1 MKSLS
6 MSTQNSTSPIK
17 VNRQKALQL
26 VTHLMG
32 IPGKSGEEGKIAAE
46 IVGRLQK
53 AGLPEKLI
61 TFDSANKKSP
71 IGGESGNLIVK
82 LPGTLKGPRRA
93 LMAHM
98 DTVPLCVGAEP
109 VKRGKLIHSKSSQT
123 ALGAD
128 DRSGCSVILNALL
141 TILTHDIP
149 HPPLTFCWMVQEE
162 IGLVGV
168 RHLATGKLGKPKMCF
183 NWDGKLADMVCI
195 GATGDSGMLIQIEG
209 IASHAGASP
218 ERGVSAA
225 VIAAKAIEDL
235 SSNGWH
241 GLVIKGKNTGSSNI
255 GVLAGGAAT
264 NVVMP
269 ELTIKAEARSHNPR
283 FRQKILDEFKKAF
296 QRAAKSLKNSVGK
309 RGTVSFESHL
319 KYDSFRLSEEEPA
332 VQTAKHAI
340 QKIGGQPELSIGNG
354 GLDANWMVA
363 HGFPTVTLGCGQQ
376 DIHTTDETLM
386 IDEYLKAC
394 QIGLLVA
401 TATETN

>member
-1 MKSLS
+1 
-6 MSTQNSTSPIK
+6 MSTQNTATTVK
-17 VNRQKALQL
+17 VNQKQALQL
-26 VTHLMG
+26 VTDLMR

-46 IVGRLQK
+46 IVERLQK
-53 AGLPEKLI
+53 AGLPRKLI
-61 TFDSANKKSP
+61 SFDTANKKSP

-82 LPGTLKGPRRA
+82 LPGTQKGPRRA

-109 VKRGKLIHSKSSQT
+109 VKRGNLIHSKSSQT

-141 TILTHDIP
+141 TILTENLS

-168 RHLATGKLGKPKMCF
+168 RHLATSKLGKPKMCF
-183 NWDGKLADMVCI
+183 NWDGKLVDQVCI
-195 GATGDSGMLIQIEG
+195 GATGDSGMLIRIEG
-209 IASHAGASP
+209 VASHAGAHP

-225 VIAAKAIEDL
+225 VIAGKAIEDL
-235 SSNGWH
+235 SENGWH
-241 GLVIKGKNTGSSNI
+241 GLVIKGRNTGSSNI
-255 GVLAGGAAT
+255 GVLSGGAAT

-269 ELTIKAEARSHNPR
+269 ELIIKAEARSHNPR

-296 QRAAKSLKNSVGK
+296 QRSVKSVKNSDGQ

-319 KYDSFRLSEEEPA
+319 KYESFRLSEKEPA
-332 VQTAKHAI
+332 VQTAKLAI
-340 QKIGGQPELSIGNG
+340 QKIGGLPELSIGNG

-376 DIHTTDETLM
+376 DIHTTEETLI

-394 QIGLLVA
+394 EIGLLLA
-401 TATETN
+401 TATETD

>member
-1 MKSLS
+1 MNTRSKAAS
-6 MSTQNSTSPIK
+6 IK
-17 VNRQKALQL
+17 VNHKQALQL
-26 VTHLMG
+26 VTRLMA
-32 IPGKSGEEGKIAAE
+32 IPGKSGEEGKIAAA
-46 IVGRLQK
+46 IVKDLQK
-53 AGLPEKLI
+53 AGVPEKSI
-61 TFDSANKKSP
+61 TFDTAHKKSP

-82 LPGTLKGPRRA
+82 LPGTIRGPRRM

-98 DTVPLCVGAEP
+98 DTVPICVGAEP
-109 VKRGKLIHSKSSQT
+109 VKRGNLIHSKSNQT

-128 DRSGCSVILNALL
+128 DRAGCSVILNALL
-141 TILTHDIP
+141 TILKYDLP

-168 RHLATGKLGKPKMCF
+168 RNLTTSKLGKPKMCF

-195 GATGDSGMLIQIEG
+195 GATGDSGMLIKIEG
-209 IASHAGASP
+209 IASHAGAHP
-218 ERGVSAA
+218 EQGVSAA
-225 VIAAKAIEDL
+225 VIAAHAIEDL
-235 SSNGWH
+235 SRNGWH

-255 GVLAGGAAT
+255 GVISGGAAT

-269 ELTIKAEARSHNPR
+269 ELEIKAEARSHDPR

-296 QRAAKSLKNSVGK
+296 KKSAKSLKNSAGK
-309 RGTVSFESHL
+309 RGSVSFESYL

-332 VQTAKHAI
+332 VQTAKRAI
-340 QKIGGQPELSIGNG
+340 QKVGEQPDLNIANG

-376 DIHTTDETLM
+376 DIHTTKETLM

-394 QIGLLVA
+394 QIGLLLA
-401 TATETN
+401 TATETE